1 MTAKLYRDECV
12 VLRTHPL
19 GEADRIVTL
28 LSRHHGQIRA
38 VAKGVRRTS
47 SRFGAR
53 LEPFGVV
60 DAQLHRG
67 RSLDTLT
74 QVETIAPYGR
84 SIMADYSLY
93 TCASVVVETA
103 AQLTEDLE
111 QAPTEYALVVGAL
124 ASLAT
129 NRHPSGLVVDS
140 FLLRALAVAG
150 WAPSLFECATCGA
163 PGPHA
168 AFDAPA
174 GGVLCEACAPVT
186 AECPSGAA
194 LHLLGALLSGDWP
207 RAHAAPTWARVEAS
221 ELVSG
226 YSQWHLERRLKSLP
240 LLERA

>member
-19 GEADRIVTL
+19 GEADRILTL

-53 LEPFGVV
+53 LEPFGVI
-60 DAQLHRG
+60 DAQFHRG
-67 RSLDTLT
+67 RTLDTLT

-103 AQLTEDLE
+103 AQLTEEAE

-129 NRHPSGLVVDS
+129 NRHPSGLIVDS

-150 WAPSLFECATCGA
+150 WSPALYECATCGA

-168 AFDAPA
+168 AFDVPM
-174 GGVLCEACAPVT
+174 GGALCESCAPVT
-186 AECPSGAA
+186 ADQPAPAA
-194 LHLLGALLSGDWP
+194 LDLMAALLSGDWP
-207 RAHAAPTWARVEAS
+207 RAHASPQWARVEAS
-221 ELVSG
+221 ALVAG